1 MGKILIIAEKPSAGR
16 DIARILSV
24 KDDKGTYMENDSYVV
39 TWAVGHLVELKDPE
53 DIDDRYKKWNAED
66 IPLPLPDDN
75 GLKIKKGTKAQFDV
89 IKKLIARSDIDYL
102 INAGDAGREGLL
114 IQSWIYRMAGNTHP
128 VKILWSSSL
137 TDEAISRPAG
147 AFLRTLPNAAF
158 KPDSEA

>member
-1 MGKILIIAEKPSAGR
+1 
-16 DIARILSV
+16 
-24 KDDKGTYMENDSYVV
+24 MENDSYVV

-114 IQSWIYRMAGNTHP
+114 IQSWIYRMSRNRHP

-137 TDEAISRPAG
+137 TDEAIRSAMKRLHDDTEEEFAS
-147 AFLRTLPNAAF
+147 LLE
-158 KPDSEA
+158 EAETRAIADQVYGYNYTRLLTDRKSVV

>member
-102 INAGDAGREGLL
+102 INAGDVG
-114 IQSWIYRMAGNTHP
+114 
-128 VKILWSSSL
+128 
-137 TDEAISRPAG
+137 
-147 AFLRTLPNAAF
+147 
-158 KPDSEA
+158 